1 MTGVRTLALFMV
13 ALGACG
19 CGTLPAGNDLPAV
32 IVGPTTQSREDLQQA
47 VASTL
52 NGAPVTLADD
62 ALTHDSTLLIE
73 RNQARDANGVPLSGR
88 ELGRPEKFQLVKS
101 GKDCVLIHEASGRRW
116 TLKHTT
122 CSPV

>member
-1 MTGVRTLALFMV
+1 MSIARTLAPIAV
-13 ALGACG
+13 ALGTCA
-19 CGTLPAGNDLPAV
+19 CGTLPAANDLPAV
-32 IVGPTTQSREDLQQA
+32 INAPTAQSREELQQA
-47 VASTL
+47 VSTAL

-62 ALTHDSTLLIE
+62 ALTHDSVLLIE

-101 GKDCVLIHEASGRRW
+101 GGDCVLIHEGSGKRW

-122 CSPV
+122 CSPL

>member
-1 MTGVRTLALFMV
+1 MTVARSLALLAA
-13 ALGACG
+13 ALATCS
-19 CGTLPAGNDLPAV
+19 CGTLPAGSDLPAV
-32 IVGPTTQSREDLQQA
+32 IVAPTAQSRDELQQA
-47 VASTL
+47 VSNTL
-52 NGAPVTLADD
+52 NGASVTLADD
-62 ALTHDSTLLIE
+62 ALTRDSTLIIE

-101 GKDCVLIHEASGRRW
+101 GKDCILIHEASGKRW

>member
-1 MTGVRTLALFMV
+1 
-13 ALGACG
+13 
-19 CGTLPAGNDLPAV
+19 LPAGSDLPAV
-32 IVGPTTQSREDLQQA
+32 IVAPTAQSRDELQQA
-47 VASTL
+47 VSNTL

-62 ALTHDSTLLIE
+62 ALTHDSTLIIE
-73 RNQARDANGVPLSGR
+73 RNQARDAKGVPLSGR

-101 GKDCVLIHEASGRRW
+101 GNDCILIHEASGKRW

>member
-1 MTGVRTLALFMV
+1 MTLARTLALLV
-13 ALGACG
+13 ITLGTCS

-32 IVGPTTQSREDLQQA
+32 IVDPTTESREDLRQA

-88 ELGRPEKFQLVKS
+88 ELGRPEKFQLVKN
-101 GKDCVLIHEASGRRW
+101 GKDCVLIHEASGKRW
-116 TLKHTT
+116 ILKHTT

>member
-1 MTGVRTLALFMV
+1 VTGVRTLTLFMV
-13 ALGACG
+13 ALGTCG
-19 CGTLPAGNDLPAV
+19 CGTVPAGNDLPAV
-32 IVGPTTQSREDLQQA
+32 IVGPTAQSREELQEA
-47 VASTL
+47 VSSVL

-62 ALTHDSTLLIE
+62 ALMHDNTLIIE

-101 GKDCVLIHEASGRRW
+101 GKDCVLIHEASGKRW
-116 TLKHTT
+116 ALKHTT